1 MTTVEPPAG
10 RVRVETPAKV
20 NLLLGVGP
28 ARADGFHEL
37 ATLFYALDLTDTLDA
52 VVLPDPG
59 DGTPAPVVLT
69 VRTRQGPDHERLPTD
84 GRNLAVAACLLL
96 QRTYGVLK
104 GIDLILDK
112 QIPVSAGLAGGS
124 ADAAAALVAANHVWQ
139 LGLDPVELA
148 SLGAQLGSDVP
159 FALTGGA
166 AVGHG
171 RGERITPVPA
181 GGHRDFVLVC
191 ADQGLSTPAVYRE
204 FDRMRADGSAA
215 PGAHEVPYRLLTA
228 LAEGDV
234 AGIAATVHNDLQQ
247 AAVALRPEL
256 GEILRDGLAAGARA
270 AMVSGSGP
278 TCVLLADDHD
288 HAEVLCAA
296 MSEHNHP
303 GSIVTAVGGPCPG
316 ARITQTGV

>member
-1 MTTVEPPAG
+1 VTTVEPFAG

-52 VVLPDPG
+52 SVLSDPT
-59 DGTPAPVVLT
+59 DGTTAPVVLT
-69 VRTRQGPDHERLPTD
+69 LRTQRGPDHERLPTD
-84 GRNLAVAACLLL
+84 ERNLAVAACRLL
-96 QRTYGVLK
+96 QRTYDVRL
-104 GIDLILDK
+104 GIDLILEK

-139 LGLDPVELA
+139 LGLDPGELA
-148 SLGAQLGSDVP
+148 SLGAHLGSDVP

-166 AVGHG
+166 AIGHG
-171 RGERITPVPA
+171 RGERITSVPA

-215 PGAHEVPYRLLTA
+215 PGAHEVPDRLLTA

-278 TCVLLADDHD
+278 TCVLLADDRE
-288 HAEVLCAA
+288 HAEDLCAA
-296 MSEHNHP
+296 MSERNHP
-303 GSIVTAVGGPCPG
+303 GSTVTAVGGPAPG
-316 ARITQTGV
+316 ARIIQTGA